1 MEKINLAQ
9 KATLREQV
17 LGGVAILGLLVIFV
31 RVIYLPHRV
40 TQKKVDQEISNL
52 MMEKEAIQKFT
63 TALSLTLAEAEP
75 SPERKSRSAKMQILK
90 GTVEPV
96 AEEMAPLLAELTA
109 RSRLKGITII
119 KMNDLPPKQEKG
131 YTTSGYFINIRGRFR
146 DIVNY
151 LERVQQIPALF
162 SVETVTLKTIDPQVA
177 SVDLEFG
184 GVLFKRESRKNDRN

>member
-17 LGGVAILGLLVIFV
+17 LGGAAILGLLVIFV
-31 RVIYLPHRV
+31 RVIYLPYQV
-40 TQKKVDQEISNL
+40 TQKKINQEVSNL

-63 TALSLTLAEAEP
+63 TALSKTLTETEP
-75 SPERKSRSAKMQILK
+75 TPERKSRSAKIQILN

-96 AEEMAPLLAELTA
+96 AEDMAPLLAELTA
-109 RSRLKGITII
+109 RSQLKGITVT
-119 KMNDLPPKQEKG
+119 KMNDLPPKQENG
-131 YTTSGYFINIRGRFR
+131 YTTSGFFINMQGRFR

-162 SVETVTLKTIDPQVA
+162 SIDTITLKNIDPQVA
-177 SVDLEFG
+177 HVDVELG
-184 GVLFKRESRKNDRN
+184 GVLFKREKIK